1 MARIGSMMAPLI
13 ITIVMINQ
21 LNAEDYIISLNLNKI
36 N

>member
-21 LNAEDYIISLNLNKI
+21 LNAEYYNQLK
-36 N
+36 